1 MSQHNGLQVSF
12 YSEIAYRKRFTK
24 TSTKY
29 QKNFLYFQL
38 PFNKIRHI
46 SKSMWGTNDT
56 FSVVFSITYIICDD
70 KYYIRIQSDI
80 LQNNAIPS
88 IYSTQLLITPTF
100 EKKSTCIPY
109 NIQHSSYHFRSF
121 KHRLNVIIFLN
132 VLDLLIDLGLSQGYH
147 DVSYTGPRR
156 PHSDHSC
163 GLPIPPTDSQ
173 TATTRPRGILSYS
186 AILDHFRGQTIPCR
200 RE

>member
-88 IYSTQLLITPTF
+88 NYW
-100 EKKSTCIPY
+100 
-109 NIQHSSYHFRSF
+109 
-121 KHRLNVIIFLN
+121 
-132 VLDLLIDLGLSQGYH
+132 
-147 DVSYTGPRR
+147 
-156 PHSDHSC
+156 
-163 GLPIPPTDSQ
+163 
-173 TATTRPRGILSYS
+173 
-186 AILDHFRGQTIPCR
+186 
-200 RE
+200 